1 MPRARAFDPP
11 SLALQGL
18 LLLTLWGL
26 PAALL
31 PAGLGPG
38 LRYLTLSL
46 LRYALLGAA
55 LAREHRRWSDFYLT
69 RRNLRPALSDGLV
82 FALAFVPVA
91 WLYARATLGGV
102 YWLPPGELP
111 ATLAAALLLAA
122 LPEEVAYRGLFLG
135 SLARMGAPVW
145 AQVAVT
151 SGLFAVQ
158 HVRYLLRGDP
168 LTFTLVAAFGVVAAA
183 MTLRRRNLAGAVLA
197 HAAMNTLIFVFIGGR
212 VSSL

>member
-1 MPRARAFDPP
+1 MPRVRALDPI

-18 LLLTLWGL
+18 LLLALWGL

-38 LRYLTLSL
+38 LRYLALSL
-46 LRYALLGAA
+46 LRYVLLGAA
-55 LAREHRRWSDFYLT
+55 LAREHSRWSAFYLT
-69 RRNLRPALSDGLV
+69 RRNLRPALADGLV

-102 YWLPPGELP
+102 YWLPLGELP

-122 LPEEVAYRGLFLG
+122 LPEELAYRGLFLG
-135 SLARMGAPVW
+135 SLARLGAPVW

-151 SGLFAVQ
+151 ASLFAAQ
-158 HVRYLLRGDP
+158 HVRYLQRDDP
-168 LTFTLVAAFGVVAAA
+168 LAFAIVTGFGIVAAV

-197 HAAMNTLIFVFIGGR
+197 HAAMNTLIFVFVGGR